1 MVSSEKYNLDQSSGD
16 NSMEED
22 DALESKL
29 VVPKSS
35 PDEVVDRKVKTEVPV
50 VEVAAPAGDMQ
61 GDISVDNGDSH
72 DDTKNAP
79 DAPTVKRMLH
89 GKLVGVFFPLS
100 ILAFWWP
107 MCMLHYFLVA
117 VVLLILMLWFCMIT
131 FTSHFC
137 HVCLISCFYRPRG
150 TWEG

>member
-22 DALESKL
+22 DALESKS

-35 PDEVVDRKVKTEVPV
+35 PDEVVDRKMKTEVPV
-50 VEVAAPAGDMQ
+50 VEAAAPAGDMQ
-61 GDISVDNGDSH
+61 GDISVDNEDSH

-89 GKLVGVFFPLS
+89 GKLVGFFFPVHS
-100 ILAFWWP
+100 CIF
-107 MCMLHYFLVA
+107 VA
-117 VVLLILMLWFCMIT
+117 
-131 FTSHFC
+131 
-137 HVCLISCFYRPRG
+137 HVHAPLFSCCCGFVDPDAMVFYD
-150 TWEG
+150 TIY

>member
-22 DALESKL
+22 DALDSKS

-35 PDEVVDRKVKTEVPV
+35 PDEVVDRKMKTEVPV

-61 GDISVDNGDSH
+61 GDISVDNEDSH
-72 DDTKNAP
+72 DDTKNAL

-89 GKLVGVFFPLS
+89 GKL
-100 ILAFWWP
+100 AF
-107 MCMLHYFLVA
+107 
-117 VVLLILMLWFCMIT
+117 
-131 FTSHFC
+131 
-137 HVCLISCFYRPRG
+137 
-150 TWEG
+150 